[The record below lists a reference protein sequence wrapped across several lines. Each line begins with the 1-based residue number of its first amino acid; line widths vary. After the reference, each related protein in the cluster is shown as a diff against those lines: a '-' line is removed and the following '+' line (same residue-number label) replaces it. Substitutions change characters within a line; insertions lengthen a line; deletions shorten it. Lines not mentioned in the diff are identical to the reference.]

1 DLPLFSARV
10 HDTTSRA
17 LMRCVV
23 HERKPPLQLDFEEV
37 EKAQRTAFQK
47 ARFVFRTKR
56 GGPLSQTNV
65 LRRYVHPIVA
75 GGETTPG
82 VTGRKAGFHIFRR
95 FRTSWLRKS
104 PWEENLITL
113 WDGHAGRAGRIIIQ
127 SNCERMFNS
136 GSSEHRRSG

>member
-1 DLPLFSARV
+1 MNWHGQQQAPKTQAALRDIDLCVPLAEMLQTFTGAR
-10 HDTTSRA
+10 
-17 LMRCVV
+17 
-23 HERKPPLQLDFEEV
+23 
-37 EKAQRTAFQK
+37 KAGL
-47 ARFVFRTKR
+47 VFRKKR

-113 WDGHAGRAGRIIIQ
+113 WDGHAGRAGRIIIP